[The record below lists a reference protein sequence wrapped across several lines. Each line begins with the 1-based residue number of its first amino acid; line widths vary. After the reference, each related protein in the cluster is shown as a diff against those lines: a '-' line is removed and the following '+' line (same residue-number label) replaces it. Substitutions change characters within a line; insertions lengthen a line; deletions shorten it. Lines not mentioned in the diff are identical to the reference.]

1 MVQEHRLTRIVL
13 LTCVALF
20 AASVAAG
27 AEPPSKPARHAD
39 YHWQP
44 LASANA
50 LKNPLAKDPAAA
62 KGGARLFRNN
72 CAQCHGEKGAGQNS
86 APDLRAFEV
95 QVQSDGALFW
105 RITNG
110 NLDRG
115 MPSFAGLPQLERWQL
130 VLYLRQLGK

>member
-13 LTCVALF
+13 LACVAIL
-20 AASVAAG
+20 AAGVAAA

-44 LASANA
+44 PASANA
-50 LKNPLAKDPAAA
+50 LKNPLAKDPGAAA
-62 KGGARLFRNN
+62 GGKKLFQNN
-72 CAQCHGEKGAGQNS
+72 CAQCHGENGAGQNN
-86 APDLRAFEV
+86 AADLRAFEV